1 VDAIYLFDGAGA
13 LHGPV
18 ILTEIPGL
26 GAQMPSNAIVLPKVL
41 AAPKVGHV
49 WTLTQGQVTLLPD
62 FRGTVYST
70 VDGAQQQHTALG
82 DLPVGFA
89 SVPRPSAAYLWQDG
103 AWVKSATYLHAR
115 KTAEINRGCELSI
128 TGGFWS
134 SALGSAY
141 QYSSE
146 LDDQLNLTGVILRGE
161 ESPYA
166 CRDEQGQKAF
176 LLHSALQLRQVGD
189 DFTLFKL
196 QLLQKANR
204 LKQQLDQ
211 ALSDGDV
218 AAIEA
223 LSGEDPQA

>member
-1 VDAIYLFDGAGA
+1 MTNYLIDALGILS
-13 LHGPV
+13 GPV
-18 ILTEIPGL
+18 EALEIPGL
-26 GAQMPSNAIVLPKVL
+26 GKQLPSNAVTLSEPLPAPL
-41 AAPKVGHV
+41 AGCV
-49 WTLTQGQVTLLPD
+49 WVWGAEGPRQMEDHRGRVYRTDSGVAEKYDQLGPLPPELTLLP
-62 FRGTVYST
+62 
-70 VDGAQQQHTALG
+70 
-82 DLPVGFA
+82 
-89 SVPRPSAAYLWQDG
+89 RPSSAYAWANG
-103 AWVKSATYLHAR
+103 GWVKDLAFAHRQQVSRVNADCM
-115 KTAEINRGCELSI
+115 AEII
-128 TGGFWS
+128 GGFWS

-176 LLHSALQLRQVGD
+176 LLHSAPQLRQVGD

-218 AAIEA
+218 AALEA
-223 LSGEDPQA
+223 LSWEDPQA